1 MPLSRAAQTSS
12 VVHVD
17 KRIWI
22 LVALAALALLASG
35 TPVFKDASHTDS
47 SNEIFNSILHDSYA
61 GWTGFHGCLQTSL
74 SQHDLCWAE
83 LHKGPRY
90 RQVEIALD
98 MSQPTPQPT
107 EVQHHD
113 PYVRGPTHIAAVEGH
128 GTANTRDYSWAF
140 LMRTL
145 NVNKLPQTFVPVDG
159 DATGFPPQMFS
170 FRCTGTPAKITCRN
184 SLGDYLTYT
193 PNKALG

>member
-1 MPLSRAAQTSS
+1 MPLSDAAQTSS
-12 VVHVD
+12 VVRVD

-22 LVALAALALLASG
+22 LVALAAMALLLSG
-35 TPVFKDASHTDS
+35 TPVFRDASHTDTS
-47 SNEIFNSILHDSYA
+47 TEIFNTILHDSYA
-61 GWTGFHGCLQTSL
+61 GWTGFHECLQTSV

-107 EVQHHD
+107 EVEHHD
-113 PYVRGPTHIAAVEGH
+113 PYVRGPVHIAAVEGH
-128 GTANTRDYSWAF
+128 GTANTRDYGWAF

-145 NVNKLPQTFVPVDG
+145 NVKKLPQTFVAVDG
-159 DATGFPPQMFS
+159 DSTGFPPQMFS
-170 FRCTGTPAKITCRN
+170 FHCTGTPAQITCRN
-184 SLGDYLTYT
+184 ALGDYLTYT
-193 PNKALG
+193 PNKKL